1 MAISAF
7 CNLCGRPTRGQYHV
21 YRRLGSN
28 LNKGLV
34 VCQHCEREARRC
46 AICRIP
52 INPVVSLNGLCPTC
66 DAQVPRCAACGQRV
80 QGRYIRNESNG
91 AYYCET
97 CFNHRPRCGV
107 CGGAVGQGGYQLH
120 DGRFICAQCH
130 ETAVYDAGKAGD
142 LYEQV
147 TEIMDQQLG
156 MRLNLLPALGLVDR
170 NQMLALLEQME
181 IDSADDPD
189 RVFGLFFR
197 RGRKRAIYVEYGLPQ
212 ILMIQVMA
220 HEVAHAWQ
228 GENCPL
234 LRDPFVR
241 EGFGEWAAY
250 RVLTALGAVKKTV
263 LLEQRAD
270 LYGQGLRFMLALER
284 QGGTTAVFQ
293 ACRNSGIG

>member
-1 MAISAF
+1 MGTF
-7 CNLCGRPTRGQYHV
+7 CHVCGRFTGGRYHL
-21 YRRLGSN
+21 YRRLGSDRH
-28 LNKGLV
+28 KGLV
-34 VCQHCEREARRC
+34 VCQHCEREAKRC

-52 INPVVSLNGLCPTC
+52 ISPVMSANGLCPTC
-66 DAQVPRCAACGQRV
+66 DAQVPHCAACGQRI
-80 QGRYIRNESNG
+80 QGRYIQNESNG
-91 AYYCET
+91 ACYCET
-97 CFNHRPRCGV
+97 CFNHQPRCGV

-130 ETAVYDAGKAGD
+130 ETAVYDAEKAGD
-142 LYEQV
+142 LYAQV
-147 TEIMDQQLG
+147 AEIMDQQLG

-170 NQMLALLEQME
+170 NQMLALLEQTE
-181 IDSADDPD
+181 TNGADDPD

-220 HEVAHAWQ
+220 HEYAHAWQ

-241 EGFGEWAAY
+241 EGFAEWAAY
-250 RVLTALGAVKKTV
+250 RVLMALGAVKKAA

-284 QGGTTAVFQ
+284 QEGTAAVFQ
-293 ACRNSGIG
+293 ACRDSGVG

>member
-1 MAISAF
+1 MGTF
-7 CNLCGRPTRGQYHV
+7 CNVCGQPTRGRYYV
-21 YRRLGSN
+21 YRRLGSDMH
-28 LNKGLV
+28 KGLV

-52 INPVVSLNGLCPTC
+52 ISPVVSVNGVCPTC
-66 DAQVPRCAACGQRV
+66 DSQVPYCAACGQRV
-80 QGRYIRNESNG
+80 RGHYIRNETNG

-142 LYEQV
+142 LYKQV
-147 TEIMDQQLG
+147 ADIMDQQME

-170 NQMLALLEQME
+170 NQMLALLEQTE
-181 IDSADDPD
+181 IGGADDPD

-220 HEVAHAWQ
+220 HEYAHAWQ

-250 RVLTALGAVKKTV
+250 RVLMALGAVKKAA

-284 QGGTTAVFQ
+284 QGGTVAVFR
-293 ACRNSGIG
+293 ACRNSGVG